1 MLLVKDF
8 RVPFLL
14 AGVTMAG
21 FVTLCFGPSGV
32 AWRLFDSEAVRG
44 RGEELLVG
52 VSAAEAGKGPESWLA
67 ISSLNLS
74 GSFLAQNSSIVMSR
88 SLTPQ
93 YLYLPSLNWV
103 YILVS
108 SRVEPGS
115 GSS

>member
-1 MLLVKDF
+1 
-8 RVPFLL
+8 
-14 AGVTMAG
+14 MAG

-32 AWRLFDSEAVRG
+32 AWRFFDLEAVCG
-44 RGEELLVG
+44 RGEG
-52 VSAAEAGKGPESWLA
+52 VFEEVTLAGAGKGPESWLA
-67 ISSLNLS
+67 TSSLKLS

-115 GSS
+115 GPS